1 MLEKETKTI
10 KDRIFRDI
18 RNLFGHKEKDY
29 YKPVRVCNFSSNN
42 YIEYKSKGDRKTL
55 SVEEYL
61 DKTRPY
67 LEDIINNL
75 QKSHTWKIQLTIT
88 MFLLNM
94 IMKQSMYCIQTQKS

>member
-1 MLEKETKTI
+1 MNKLKKEINDAPIKGVRNLFMLEKETKTI

-67 LEDIINNL
+67 LKDIINNL
-75 QKSHTWKIQLTIT
+75 
-88 MFLLNM
+88 
-94 IMKQSMYCIQTQKS
+94 

>member
-1 MLEKETKTI
+1 MNKLKKEINDAPIKGVRNLFMLEKETKTI

-61 DKTRPY
+61 DKTRPC
-67 LEDIINNL
+67 LKDIINNL
-75 QKSHTWKIQLTIT
+75 
-88 MFLLNM
+88 
-94 IMKQSMYCIQTQKS
+94 